1 MFNDSADRY
10 SSILFDKMT
19 VVWVFAVFIDRI
31 VSFFLADQNRNLYG
45 PKMVCGPDFGNHCTR
60 PWLFPSILDL
70 KISFDYQIIIL
81 TNFFV
86 SKRPA
91 QIKRFVRSECW
102 CRGAGV
108 FKKAFHDSSERSW
121 AWAKMFLT

>member
-1 MFNDSADRY
+1 
-10 SSILFDKMT
+10 
-19 VVWVFAVFIDRI
+19 
-31 VSFFLADQNRNLYG
+31 
-45 PKMVCGPDFGNHCTR
+45 MVCGPDFGNHCTR

-91 QIKRFVRSECW
+91 QIKRLKDLSGQNVDVE
-102 CRGAGV
+102 
-108 FKKAFHDSSERSW
+108 EL
-121 AWAKMFLT
+121 MFSRRLFMIHQKDHGYGLRCF